1 MRVLFVFHSHLMEI
15 GFASS
20 YYFPRELVKL
30 GVDVTV
36 TGLAGEG
43 AKLLRN
49 ANVKVIEIAPSSNW
63 RSSVKAV
70 AAQVQPDIV
79 HTFIHNNFG
88 LLPSY
93 LRPLSAKFIVDVR
106 SPLLMPVKA
115 QWRRPLVRLK
125 RMLEA
130 SRYNAVIGITPEAVA
145 THMMGKRQV
154 TVIPG
159 GVDFS
164 VFVERP
170 KSMLP
175 QTPVRLVYV
184 GSIDPRRKPLALIEA
199 VLLANKKVPVALDI
213 FGYGDGLD
221 EVMAYI
227 NHHQAENLVTF
238 HPAIKREEL
247 AKKIAEYDIGL
258 AYVPRAQY
266 DPGPPLKTLEYL
278 AVGLPTIATSTI
290 GNRVLIKHEENGL
303 IADEDPYHYG
313 DAIQRLAADIELRN
327 RFAQVARR
335 SVESFEWSRLVSERL
350 IPLYERL
357 LAT

>member
-1 MRVLFVFHSHLMEI
+1 MRVLFVFYRHLGDI
-15 GFASS
+15 GSASS
-20 YYFPRELVKL
+20 YYFPRELVRF
-30 GVDVTV
+30 GVHVTA
-36 TGLAGEG
+36 TGVAGES
-43 AKLLRN
+43 AKPLRD
-49 ANVKVIEIAPSSNW
+49 AGVEVMEIAPSSDW

-79 HTFIHNNFG
+79 HTYIHSNFG

-93 LRPLSAKFIVDVR
+93 LRPLSAKFIVDIR

-125 RMLEA
+125 RTLEA
-130 SRYNAVIGITPEAVA
+130 SRYDAIIGSTSEAVA
-145 THMMGKRQV
+145 THVMGKRQV
-154 TVIPG
+154 TVIPPG
-159 GVDFS
+159 ADFS
-164 VFVERP
+164 IFVERP

-175 QTPVRLVYV
+175 QNPVRLLYV

-227 NHHQAENLVTF
+227 NHHQAENFVTF

-247 AKKIAEYDIGL
+247 AKKMAEYDIGL
-258 AYVPRAQY
+258 AYVPREQY
-266 DPGPPLKTLEYL
+266 DFGPPLKTVEYL
-278 AVGLPTIATSTI
+278 AAGLPTIATSTV

-303 IADEDPYHYG
+303 IADEAPYHYG
-313 DAIQRLAADIELRN
+313 DAIQRLAADIKLRN
-327 RFAQVARR
+327 RFTKVARK
-335 SVESFEWSRLVSERL
+335 SAEAFEWSRLVSERL
-350 IPLYERL
+350 IPLYEKL